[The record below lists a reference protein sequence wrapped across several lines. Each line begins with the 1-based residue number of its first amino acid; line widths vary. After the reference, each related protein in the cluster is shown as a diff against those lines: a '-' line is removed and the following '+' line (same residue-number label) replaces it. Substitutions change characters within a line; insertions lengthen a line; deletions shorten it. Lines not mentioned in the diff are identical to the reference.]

1 MDEVERKRNRFGDD
15 LALAAI
21 HTLLITARLL
31 SPTDLTWLI
40 STGLPFL
47 WRKRNQVAGWAAAIR
62 AGRSTSSPLGAGY
75 WLG

>member
-47 WRKRNQVAGWAAAIR
+47 WRKRNQVAG
-62 AGRSTSSPLGAGY
+62 
-75 WLG
+75 